1 MRPSRTPLVATLMAG
16 TLALSGCGLFGGD
29 DAAETPTSTST
40 TTTSSKGTDAARV
53 IRVVD
58 SNTVEVDRYGKTVQ
72 VDLLGAITPQE
83 FEGSDEQKCLY
94 PEAKGHMV
102 KLLPVGAPVILTYDP
117 AIGTGEE
124 TDDKAPIQVTASV
137 TLADGSIL
145 AAEMARAG
153 YAVPSTAVSGL
164 DQEAISAAHT
174 EADHQQAGLYSRTV
188 DCTIPARLD
197 RITKDLN
204 TAQGLDLKG
213 PLDAARE
220 LTDKLKSYEG
230 NTDEPLLAVIAG
242 THSVKN
248 QVDTLNRL
256 VDSKKIVFDLAEEAD
271 KERREREERE
281 KQEQDNKQPEGE
293 GQDGAAEEQPHEA
306 VVEEPQQPAT
316 EEAPAQPEP
325 PAPTS
330 AQPEP
335 TTPPAPT
342 EEATRESVNPSQ
354 SDPGASNP
362 AEPAPG
368 DGQGESSSNG

>member
-16 TLALSGCGLFGGD
+16 TLALSGCGLFGSD

-83 FEGSDEQKCLY
+83 FEGSEEQKCLHV
-94 PEAKGHMV
+94 EAKGHMT
-102 KLLPVGAPVILTYDP
+102 KLLPIGGPVTLTYDP
-117 AIGTGEE
+117 ALGSGEA
-124 TDDKAPIQVTASV
+124 TDDKTPIQITASV

-230 NTDEPLLAVIAG
+230 NADEPLLAVIAG

-281 KQEQDNKQPEGE
+281 KQESEQNQPESE
-293 GQDGAAEEQPHEA
+293 GQDGTAEEQSHEA

-316 EEAPAQPEP
+316 EEA

-354 SDPGASNP
+354 GDPGASNP

>member
-1 MRPSRTPLVATLMAG
+1 MRAPRRTLTATLMAG
-16 TLALSGCGLFGGD
+16 ALALSGCGLFGGD

-40 TTTSSKGTDAARV
+40 TTTSSEGTDAARV
-53 IRVVD
+53 LRVVD

-153 YAVPSTAVSGL
+153 YAVPSTAVSEL

-230 NTDEPLLAVIAG
+230 NADEPLLAVIAG

-256 VDSKKIVFDLAEEAD
+256 GDSKKIVFDLAEEAD

-281 KQEQDNKQPEGE
+281 KQESEQNQPESE
-293 GQDGAAEEQPHEA
+293 GQDGTAEEQPEEA
-306 VVEEPQQPAT
+306 VV

-325 PAPTS
+325 PATPEP
-330 AQPEP
+330 QPEP

-342 EEATRESVNPSQ
+342 EEAPRESVNPSQ
-354 SDPGASNP
+354 GDTGASNP

-368 DGQGESSSNG
+368 ESQSGSTEG